1 MEVRSI
7 LGRFWHAFVNALA
20 NFFDAAAFRTV
31 LACRVIVGAVP
42 VEVGKRRWVRSVD
55 KPVLVDG
62 HDWTTG
68 RLLFSI
74 LVYPAIDELDLSK
87 AEAAHYQRVEQIK
100 QIVAQGAG
108 DLRLSLYL
116 ETEWDL
122 RWDNRREVWI
132 DGDDYAY
139 DASRFGIGTRS
150 ESHRS
155 EVA

>member
-1 MEVRSI
+1 LAVNST
-7 LGRFWHAFVNALA
+7 LARFWHVFANALA
-20 NFFDAAAFRTV
+20 SFFDEVAFRLA

-42 VEVGKRRWVRSVD
+42 VEVEKRRWVRSVN
-55 KPVLVDG
+55 KPVLIDG

-74 LVYPAIDELDLSK
+74 LVYPAIDELDLSA

-100 QIVAQGAG
+100 QIVARGAG

-122 RWDNRREVWI
+122 RWDNGREVWI
-132 DGDDYAY
+132 DGGDYAY